1 MQTETESVQAIVQ
14 HGINLLARAKEDKDL
29 LGIALIYLHSG
40 VESYLRSQLEEELKQ
55 FEEREQKRPSWPN
68 LIDFWE
74 EKQTLN
80 PSSRATLLE
89 YNALRNSVAHAKIH
103 DISRPR
109 VQRYA
114 DFVQKF
120 TGVQVVTKQPWHH
133 SPLAWLIPIA
143 TLFLV
148 VIASA
153 WAISAFSLTE
163 PLPSPPP
170 TITPGSPAIQPVSLD
185 QPAVANPP
193 ELVPIDLPNTVQKI
207 RILAQTDVR
216 TGPGMEHEAIT
227 LAPGNAQYTVLETA
241 VDGRWYKVP
250 LEPDLTGWIDAA
262 SAAPISP

>member
-1 MQTETESVQAIVQ
+1 MQTETESVQDKVQ
-14 HGINLLARAKEDKDL
+14 HGVDLLARAKEDKDL
-29 LGIALIYLHSG
+29 LGISLIYLHSG
-40 VESYLRSQLEEELKQ
+40 VESYFRSELEAEIKQ
-55 FEEREQKRPSWPN
+55 FEEQEKKRPTWPD
-68 LIDFWE
+68 LVDLWE
-74 EKQTLN
+74 DKQTLS
-80 PSSRATLLE
+80 PSNRATLLE
-89 YNALRNSVAHAKIH
+89 YNTLRNSVAHAKIH

-120 TGVQVVTKQPWHH
+120 TSVQVITRKPWQE

-148 VIASA
+148 VIASV
-153 WAISAFSLTE
+153 WAISTFSLTA

-170 TITPGSPAIQPVSLD
+170 TITPGSPALQPVSLD

-193 ELVPIDLPNTVQKI
+193 EMVPVNLPNTVQKI
-207 RILAQTDVR
+207 RILAQTDIR

-227 LAPGNAQYTVLETA
+227 LAPGNAQYPVLETA

-250 LEPDLTGWIDAA
+250 LEPGVTGWIDAA
-262 SAAPISP
+262 SAAPIAP